1 MPVTCVPRVPA
12 GGINI
17 LFHLWR
23 YLETLKPLVLMWKKI
38 SMRIE
43 SITAENLNTT
53 FPVSSAINWTQLG
66 QKIFL
71 IQIKLKQIQAGQPWR
86 LYHYSSNFPGDSEIK
101 QKPCPR
107 LSCLDIHGL
116 QRDSFMTN
124 SLRSFWEPFKWLIF
138 QIVLSGWV
146 LPFCSVRLDF
156 SSFILPC
163 LSRLHSYLPFWV

>member
-1 MPVTCVPRVPA
+1 MEIFRNINAFVPHV
-12 GGINI
+12 
-17 LFHLWR
+17 
-23 YLETLKPLVLMWKKI
+23 KKI

-53 FPVSSAINWTQLG
+53 FPVSSAINCTQFG

-71 IQIKLKQIQAGQPWR
+71 IQIKLKQIQAGQLWR

-107 LSCLDIHGL
+107 LSCLDRHGL
-116 QRDSFMTN
+116 QRDSLMPN
-124 SLRSFWEPFKWLIF
+124 SPRSFWEPFKWLIF

-146 LPFCSVRLDF
+146 LPFYSVRLDS